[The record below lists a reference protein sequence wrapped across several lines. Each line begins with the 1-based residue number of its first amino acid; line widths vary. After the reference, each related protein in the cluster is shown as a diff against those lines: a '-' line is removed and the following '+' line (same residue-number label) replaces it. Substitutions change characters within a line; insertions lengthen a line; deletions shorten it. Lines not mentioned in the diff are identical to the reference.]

1 MNEINTSVLIIDDEE
16 MVRDNM
22 EEILVPRHQSIESQ
36 QINHAASILFDAP
49 TPILAPLTS
58 TIPVFKVEKASNGME
73 GVEKVKASI
82 KNNSPYAVI
91 FLDMRMPGWDGLET
105 AIEIRKFD
113 SKAEIIF
120 VTAFTD
126 RSIEEIIEQAGQ
138 NVGYHCKPYA
148 SQEIIQLATK
158 AVTDYSR
165 LRNLESLIES
175 IASIGLNERQLTSL
189 LKNILDQ
196 LATTIGTDMA
206 FLGRL
211 RDDFSYEKVLSIG
224 AMEEKINLEEL
235 VSRIRDIEISA
246 EEVVQLDELVL
257 ARLNGYSV
265 FAVLK
270 KNGRLNTEKMYL
282 LRLFVQNAAQAIR
295 NAEMN
300 EELIRKEKLSAVGS
314 AIGMVM
320 HDLRPAIGNIQLLTG
335 IIREEGY
342 KSDWLDMIDRS
353 AGQAS
358 EIFEDFMDFIR
369 ETPVEKETLLLK
381 PLLESA
387 LAQLAPKDA
396 LDRVHI
402 EIEADNELTV
412 QGDQSKLKRVII
424 NLINNA
430 VDALLDH
437 KVSEPQ
443 IQIIARKQT
452 DFVSIQV
459 RDNGP
464 GIPPDLLKSL
474 FEPFVTKDKS
484 NGTGLGL
491 AIVKNYVTA
500 HGGNISVLND
510 NGAVF
515 NITL

>member
-1 MNEINTSVLIIDDEE
+1 M
-16 MVRDNM
+16 
-22 EEILVPRHQSIESQ
+22 
-36 QINHAASILFDAP
+36 
-49 TPILAPLTS
+49 
-58 TIPVFKVEKASNGME
+58 
-73 GVEKVKASI
+73 
-82 KNNSPYAVI
+82 
-91 FLDMRMPGWDGLET
+91 
-105 AIEIRKFD
+105 
-113 SKAEIIF
+113 
-120 VTAFTD
+120 
-126 RSIEEIIEQAGQ
+126 
-138 NVGYHCKPYA
+138 
-148 SQEIIQLATK
+148 
-158 AVTDYSR
+158 
-165 LRNLESLIES
+165 
-175 IASIGLNERQLTSL
+175 
-189 LKNILDQ
+189 
-196 LATTIGTDMA
+196 
-206 FLGRL
+206 
-211 RDDFSYEKVLSIG
+211 
-224 AMEEKINLEEL
+224 
-235 VSRIRDIEISA
+235 
-246 EEVVQLDELVL
+246 VQLDELVL

-353 AGQAS
+353 ARQAS
-358 EIFEDFMDFIR
+358 EIFEDFLDFIR

-396 LDRVHI
+396 LDRVQI

-412 QGDQSKLKRVII
+412 QGDRSKLKRVIT

-437 KVSEPQ
+437 KVSEPL
-443 IQIIARKQT
+443 IQIIARQQT
-452 DFVSIQV
+452 DCVSIQV

-464 GIPPDLLKSL
+464 GIPLSLLKSL

-515 NITL
+515 NIKL